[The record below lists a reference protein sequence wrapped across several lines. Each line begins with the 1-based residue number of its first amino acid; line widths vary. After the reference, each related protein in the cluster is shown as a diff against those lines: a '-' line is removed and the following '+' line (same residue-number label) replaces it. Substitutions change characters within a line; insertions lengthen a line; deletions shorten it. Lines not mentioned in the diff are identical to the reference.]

1 MCQAVP
7 LSQHGL
13 ELFTRKQA
21 RTQYQALREQV
32 QTLARA
38 QRIRFF
44 RPTPCG
50 FRQVVQARAQR
61 IRDYQA
67 NKLALIQSRNFQFM
81 HLKATD
87 SGYVSPWGTYG

>member
-21 RTQYQALREQV
+21 RTQYQALREEV

-44 RPTPCG
+44 S
-50 FRQVVQARAQR
+50 VQRNVASARSFKHEHNASVTIKQT
-61 IRDYQA
+61 
-67 NKLALIQSRNFQFM
+67 SW
-81 HLKATD
+81 
-87 SGYVSPWGTYG
+87 P

>member
-13 ELFTRKQA
+13 EFFTRKQA

-44 RPTPCG
+44 FRPTPYG
-50 FRQVVQARAQR
+50 FRQVVQA
-61 IRDYQA
+61 
-67 NKLALIQSRNFQFM
+67 
-81 HLKATD
+81 
-87 SGYVSPWGTYG
+87 